1 MAFATED
8 FGWGKVE
15 ILYNKQPAQN
25 LHIIT
30 VQVINDSQNDLSA
43 VQLNMQVSDGTIVLR
58 GMAQIRGSLDA
69 LPLASGYAALLA
81 EGGKRKLTDPE
92 LAILSKR
99 SDFLAPVLNRGC
111 VIDARLLVA
120 RQDHLTPSI
129 VLQCNHLGVRLRHE
143 PPAVQIW
150 GVNQQR
156 ASLVGFL
163 IGFLVVVFVV
173 SKGGATWG
181 GGLVTW
187 LVGSLGIALGA
198 AAALLWRLLMRLFG

>member
-30 VQVINDSQNDLSA
+30 VQVVNESQNDLSA
-43 VQLNMQVSDGTIVLR
+43 VELNMQVSDGTIVLR

-69 LPLASGYAALLA
+69 LPLAAGYAAVLA
-81 EGGKRKLTDPE
+81 EAGKRKLTDPE

-99 SDFLAPVLNRGC
+99 SDFLAPVLNRAS

-129 VLQCNHLGVRLRHE
+129 VLQCSHLGVRLRHE
-143 PPAVQIW
+143 APAVQLW

-156 ASLVGFL
+156 ASLAGLL
-163 IGFLVVVFVV
+163 IGFLVVVVVV
-173 SKGGATWG
+173 SKGGATWA

-187 LVGSLGIALGA
+187 LVGAFGIALGA
-198 AAALLWRLLMRLFG
+198 AAVLLWRLLMRLFG